1 MAKVLV
7 IEDDEL
13 LRESILHILNT
24 REFNA
29 IGAGDGRCG
38 LQLAKEFVPDL
49 ILCDV
54 RMPEMNGY
62 EVLRS
67 LRQDPVT
74 ASLPFI
80 FLTAES
86 SEDVLR
92 QGKLLGANGYLTK
105 PFATAELLEVLK
117 THLRK

>member
-1 MAKVLV
+1 M

-24 REFNA
+24 RGFNA
-29 IGAGDGRCG
+29 ISAGDGRSG
-38 LQLAKEFVPDL
+38 LELAKEFVPDL

-54 RMPEMNGY
+54 RMPEINGY

-74 ASLPFI
+74 ASLAFI

-92 QGKLLGANGYLTK
+92 QGELLGANGYLTK
-105 PFATAELLEVLK
+105 PFATVELLEVLE

>member
-1 MAKVLV
+1 
-7 IEDDEL
+7 
-13 LRESILHILNT
+13 
-24 REFNA
+24 
-29 IGAGDGRCG
+29 
-38 LQLAKEFVPDL
+38 
-49 ILCDV
+49 
-54 RMPEMNGY
+54 MPEMNGY

-92 QGKLLGANGYLTK
+92 QGELLGANGYLTK
-105 PFATAELLEVLK
+105 PFATAELLEVLE

>member
-38 LQLAKEFVPDL
+38 LQLAKDFVPDL

-54 RMPEMNGY
+54 RMPEINGY
-62 EVLRS
+62 EVLRL

-92 QGKLLGANGYLTK
+92 QGELLGANGYLTK
-105 PFATAELLEVLK
+105 PFATAELLEVLE

>member
-1 MAKVLV
+1 M

-29 IGAGDGRCG
+29 LGARDGRCG
-38 LQLAKEFVPDL
+38 LQLAKEFIPDL

-92 QGKLLGANGYLTK
+92 EGELLGANGYLTK
-105 PFATAELLEVLK
+105 PFATVELLEVLK
-117 THLRK
+117 TYLRK